1 MKIVVWGGGILNNNI
16 KEPKRRIKI
25 LLVGMI
31 AGLLILVGT
40 SYAWWTST
48 ASQTGI
54 NEVQSSCIKV
64 ALEKEQD
71 NIKLQNAY
79 PLTDKQAEELTPYTF
94 TITNTCQT
102 IVDYTV
108 KLEKLMQTDGQE
120 EDLLNSKYIAV
131 EFNGGQKELLSNYPI
146 GKITYDGK
154 DYTSK
159 EARELIKGTL
169 NGNDTKTYTIKLW
182 MDESVTA
189 TEESMNK
196 SFISKIVVDGSL
208 NELAVYNEPKL
219 HGADPVLGNQDGNE
233 EVAMLSTLAEEPTI
247 SDKLIPVIIDNEGKV
262 TRANLAHEWYN
273 YEEKRWANAV
283 ILTEGTTEPE
293 VGAEIPEEQI
303 ESYFVWIPKYK
314 YKIFDMGKYDKLL
327 GEGEELPA
335 KGPNTSI
342 EIIFGNTDTTNEG
355 TTNGESECE
364 SPKESGKDGKCAVG
378 KWMTHPAFL
387 AFEGATGLWVGK
399 FETGYNQNTDN
410 SLTNTE
416 SWSKTGAEQNQ
427 QAPEKVIIKP
437 NVYSWRKI
445 NLANMYQTSFNYERK
460 LDSHM
465 MKNTEWGAVAY
476 LTQSIYGRCN
486 QEDGQVK
493 CENVRLNN
501 HKDYATG
508 YVAVNA
514 PDLGTGLYKD
524 TEAVTLGQNGNNI
537 YNYTNPSSVN
547 ASTTGNY
554 SGIYDMSG
562 GAWDSTMS
570 LPETFIL
577 STSTGFT
584 NDTKPSTQYIDIYNI
599 ESKHIYNE
607 HVFDYTFRILGDAIG
622 EMGPFAKS
630 STSFTNDGR
639 EISSWYKSLSWLS
652 SVVIQRGG
660 SVNDGAGDGV
670 FGMGPNS
677 GHANYDYITFRI
689 VLSPQ

>member
-1 MKIVVWGGGILNNNI
+1 MKKRNKMYIMIGLAVTIL
-16 KEPKRRIKI
+16 
-25 LLVGMI
+25 V
-31 AGLLILVGT
+31 LVGT

-48 ASQTGI
+48 ATQTGI

-64 ALEKEQD
+64 AIQNEEG

-79 PLTDKQAEELTPYTF
+79 PLTDEQAEELTPYKF
-94 TITNTCQT
+94 TITNTCKT

-108 KLEKLMQTDGQE
+108 KLEKLLQTNGQE
-120 EDLLNSKYIAV
+120 KDLLKSEYIAV
-131 EFNGGQKELLSNYPI
+131 EFNGGQKELLSNYPT
-146 GKITYDGK
+146 GKTTYEGEG
-154 DYTSK
+154 YTSK

-169 NGNDTKTYTIKLW
+169 NGSDTKTYTIKLW

-219 HGADPVLGNQDGNE
+219 HGADPVLGNEGSKE
-233 EVAMLSTLAEEPTI
+233 EVAMLSTLAEEEPTTN
-247 SDKLIPVIIDNEGKV
+247 DKLIPVIISDNGTV

-273 YEEKRWANAV
+273 YEEKKWANAV
-283 ILTEGTTEPE
+283 ILTDTAEEPE
-293 VGAEIPEEQI
+293 VGAEILEKDI

-314 YKIFDMGKYDKLL
+314 YKIFDMGKYDKLATA
-327 GEGEELPA
+327 EELID
-335 KGPNTSI
+335 KGPNTAI
-342 EIIFGNTDTTNEG
+342 EIIFGGDDTTNEG

-364 SPKESGKDGKCAVG
+364 SPKVSGEDGKCAVG

-387 AFEGATGLWVGK
+387 AFPESEGLWVGK
-399 FETGYNQNTDN
+399 FETGYNQSEDG
-410 SLTNTE
+410 SLKDTTG
-416 SWSKTGAEQNQ
+416 WSKTGAEQNQ
-427 QAPEKVIIKP
+427 QVPEKVIIKP

-460 LDSHM
+460 LESHM

-514 PDLGTGLYKD
+514 PNLGTGLYKD

-537 YNYTNPSSVN
+537 CNYTNPSSVN

-630 STSFTNDGR
+630 STSFTSDGR
-639 EISSWYKSLSWLS
+639 EISSWYKNLSWLS
-652 SVVIQRGG
+652 NVVISRGG
-660 SVNDGAGDGV
+660 AIGDGAAVGV
-670 FGMGPNS
+670 FAMGPNS
-677 GHANYDYITFRI
+677 GHANYDYVTFRI
-689 VLSPQ
+689 VLAP